1 MGRASYA
8 RGDIIISEGSHTSEA
23 YILEQGSVE
32 VYRKGPPE
40 FRLAVLRAG
49 DTFGEMALITEQP
62 RSASVRA
69 LEDVEVSVFSRDEFL
84 DIWRTDPDVALAV
97 IRLLCERMRA
107 LTTLVTELSERTP
120 QGREAVHAHLGRDVD
135 TLQAGTPAGAG
146 RRKVLIEGLTS
157 QAQEGLGGHPISVER
172 FPYRIGR
179 VTRDPLVQNELAIP
193 DREPFAVSRNH
204 CAITC
209 VETRCFVIDRGSRLG
224 TVVNGALLGGGTAN
238 VRAELREGDN
248 EVVLGDFESPYRFRF
263 VLAHS

>member
-1 MGRASYA
+1 
-8 RGDIIISEGSHTSEA
+8 
-23 YILEQGSVE
+23 
-32 VYRKGPPE
+32 VYRTGPPE
-40 FRLAVLRAG
+40 FQLAVLRPG
-49 DTFGEMALITEQP
+49 ETFGEMALITEQP

-84 DIWRTDPDVALAV
+84 ETLRTDPGAALV
-97 IRLLCERMRA
+97 LIRLLCERVRA
-107 LTTLVTELSERTP
+107 LNTLVAELSDQTP
-120 QGREAVHAHLGRDVD
+120 KAQEVVRAHLGKDAD
-135 TLQAGTPAGAG
+135 TFQAWTPSEVG
-146 RRKVLIEGLTS
+146 RPTVVIEGLTS
-157 QAQEGLGGHPISVER
+157 QARESLRGRPVSIER